1 MAIVKGT
8 TKNGFEYEFDNDIFG
23 DWEVMDWFT
32 EILEIEDIPAES
44 RSADQNMTL
53 MRNMFGIIR
62 RAFTRKQI
70 NAWKATNRDE
80 NGNVDDELMW
90 GDFEEIFLSDED
102 ADEEIKNS

>member
-1 MAIVKGT
+1 
-8 TKNGFEYEFDNDIFG
+8 
-23 DWEVMDWFT
+23 
-32 EILEIEDIPAES
+32 
-44 RSADQNMTL
+44 
-53 MRNMFGIIR
+53 MFGIIR

-90 GDFEEIFLSDED
+90 SDFEEIFLSDED